1 MRLKRLFAACIAAV
15 YFPLAAS
22 AIPAD
27 PKPKQVRQPDG
38 TVLTILIRGDEHGHM
53 LFTDDGVPLFRN
65 SATGVL
71 EYARLDGGAL
81 AGSGIAATDAGQ
93 RDAKARAYIDGMDI
107 PAMKQALAKAPV
119 AKRISSKPSR
129 IRTSNFPTMGRQR
142 CLVILMDFQNT
153 QFTVSNPQQFF
164 TDMLNEEGFTYDNG
178 ANGSVRDFY
187 LASSFG
193 KFDPQFDVA
202 GPVTLSQPYSY
213 YGQNANSIDIDIN
226 FAQAI
231 TEACNALDDEVDF
244 SQYDADGDGFVDN
257 IYFYYA
263 GYGEADTGNADC
275 IWPHTYYLYTGYGVS
290 LTLDNVRIDRYSC
303 GNELRGGT
311 SMPTGIGTFVH
322 EFGHVLGLADHY
334 PTSEYGEMFAL
345 DPGEWDTMAS
355 GSYNDDMNTPPLFS
369 GFERAE
375 LGWLDYTDLDLAT
388 DTISVLPN
396 LGDSNVAYRVKVP
409 GFDNE
414 YFIMENRQQKGWDE
428 YLPGHGMLLWH
439 IDMDE
444 DAWIGNSVNNDPLHQ
459 RVDIVEADG
468 NGGTLSYSG
477 DPFPGTQNIMSV
489 DLKPW
494 SGGTLASLGYINEVD
509 GMIRILLKDV
519 NYTLPSPENLQAVDV
534 TADGFRL
541 EWTDAVDPRSY
552 RISVLK
558 DNGQGGFTVLPG
570 FDDITI
576 EKSGSYEITG
586 LEPSTTYRVE
596 LCSYLVGY
604 ISAPA
609 TLSVTTLSPDFDNAS
624 PTGLSAVDITPTGFT
639 ATWNEMEQADDY
651 MISLTKHEYSE
662 QNVSRGYDF
671 SERGDGMPDQ
681 WETNSTQYNSS
692 YGWYG
697 EAAPALRMPSEGVY
711 LIVSYP
717 ETRID
722 NLSLWCRSSVE
733 GNKLRVEID
742 NGTGWNTL
750 TTLDVPTTGSVL
762 DVPVGQAGTLR
773 LVFERTS
780 GYIVID
786 DVYADCCDITRTP
799 VSGYQDVST
808 GGKAAFTF
816 ESLEE
821 NGIYGFTVRGVN
833 GDELSAVSAEYIVDL
848 GEPSGITA
856 PDASAEEGPTAVYDL
871 QGRRMAEGSLPQG
884 IYIVKKAGQPAR
896 KILVP

>member
-1 MRLKRLFAACIAAV
+1 MA
-15 YFPLAAS
+15 
-22 AIPAD
+22 
-27 PKPKQVRQPDG
+27 
-38 TVLTILIRGDEHGHM
+38 
-53 LFTDDGVPLFRN
+53 
-65 SATGVL
+65 
-71 EYARLDGGAL
+71 
-81 AGSGIAATDAGQ
+81 
-93 RDAKARAYIDGMDI
+93 
-107 PAMKQALAKAPV
+107 
-119 AKRISSKPSR
+119 
-129 IRTSNFPTMGRQR
+129 
-142 CLVILMDFQNT
+142 
-153 QFTVSNPQQFF
+153 
-164 TDMLNEEGFTYDNG
+164 
-178 ANGSVRDFY
+178 
-187 LASSFG
+187 
-193 KFDPQFDVA
+193 
-202 GPVTLSQPYSY
+202 
-213 YGQNANSIDIDIN
+213 
-226 FAQAI
+226 
-231 TEACNALDDEVDF
+231 
-244 SQYDADGDGFVDN
+244 
-257 IYFYYA
+257 
-263 GYGEADTGNADC
+263 
-275 IWPHTYYLYTGYGVS
+275 HTYYLYTGYGVS

-444 DAWIGNSVNNDPLHQ
+444 DAWIGNSVNNDPMHQ

-468 NGGTLSYSG
+468 NGGTSSYSG

-624 PTGLSAVDITPTGFT
+624 PTGLSAVDVTPTGFT

-722 NLSLWCRSSVE
+722 NLSLWCRSSME